1 MLTLSNLYLKMSYF
15 VPMNLKKMHQLNEE
29 GLKKR
34 YDVNCD
40 EDDEVA
46 VAVAVA
52 DDDDAVNDE

>member
-1 MLTLSNLYLKMSYF
+1 
-15 VPMNLKKMHQLNEE
+15 MNLKKMHQLNEE